1 MKLQQVAVL
10 ATACFTLFYLPTL
23 GAWDFAQALA
33 LLVAVPLRI
42 LLLER
47 GSEGKENA
55 QFWLLKG
62 LFLLSLRMLCDFI
75 AFLSSLTQQ

>member
-23 GAWDFAQALA
+23 GAWDFALALA
-33 LLVAVPLRI
+33 LLVALRI

-47 GSEGKENA
+47 VSEGKENA